1 MKTCK
6 QINGEASSST
16 LVEDLASEH
25 NEMKAYKEMTFERL
39 KNRQTMEFLLSKV
52 PPKHRILQNIRVLFI
67 SNVKLGLCVDR
78 SM

>member
-16 LVEDLASEH
+16 LVEDLVSNH

-39 KNRQTMEFLLSKV
+39 KNK
-52 PPKHRILQNIRVLFI
+52 
-67 SNVKLGLCVDR
+67 
-78 SM
+78 